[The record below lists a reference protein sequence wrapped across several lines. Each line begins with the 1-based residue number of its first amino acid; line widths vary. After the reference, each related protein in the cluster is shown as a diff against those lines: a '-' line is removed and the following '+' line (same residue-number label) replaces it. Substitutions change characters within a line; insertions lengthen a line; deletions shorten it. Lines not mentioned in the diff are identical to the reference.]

1 MTERKK
7 RGLHNEKKP
16 HTKQKKQDK
25 NMDQNCLDIFYK
37 HISYCCYIQARTEAG
52 LNT

>member
-1 MTERKK
+1 MKK
-7 RGLHNEKKP
+7 QT

-25 NMDQNCLDIFYK
+25 NMDQNCFHIFYK